1 MDRIHI
7 EKEIEEIRTPELFLA
22 YHPNSH
28 VFSRHYYVTQEELQQ
43 RTCKLHFHP
52 GEIICMSRF
61 TEATK
66 SEVTSLIADGLSL
79 HIQEIM
85 DWGKRDPF
93 HALEI
98 CAFYDHPIGDGV
110 VKGTDWNHLFALSG
124 ICIVLQLSDRKDH
137 FFEITTAYP
146 IPDFDEVDEI
156 LDAMDEYQITR
167 IKSAGWKKGTCSRLF
182 LFVLRILTFFIKSS
196 MIVIRVFYMLYAEA
210 GYTTPTHPV
219 SGFLYV

>member
-66 SEVTSLIADGLSL
+66 SEVTNLIADGLSL

-93 HALEI
+93 HA
-98 CAFYDHPIGDGV
+98 
-110 VKGTDWNHLFALSG
+110 
-124 ICIVLQLSDRKDH
+124 
-137 FFEITTAYP
+137 FEI
-146 IPDFDEVDEI
+146 
-156 LDAMDEYQITR
+156 
-167 IKSAGWKKGTCSRLF
+167 SAL
-182 LFVLRILTFFIKSS
+182 
-196 MIVIRVFYMLYAEA
+196 
-210 GYTTPTHPV
+210 
-219 SGFLYV
+219 

>member
-66 SEVTSLIADGLSL
+66 SEVTNLIADGLSL

-93 HALEI
+93 NALEI

-167 IKSAGWKKGTCSRLF
+167 IK
-182 LFVLRILTFFIKSS
+182 
-196 MIVIRVFYMLYAEA
+196 
-210 GYTTPTHPV
+210 
-219 SGFLYV
+219 

>member
-1 MDRIHI
+1 
-7 EKEIEEIRTPELFLA
+7 
-22 YHPNSH
+22 
-28 VFSRHYYVTQEELQQ
+28 
-43 RTCKLHFHP
+43 
-52 GEIICMSRF
+52 
-61 TEATK
+61 
-66 SEVTSLIADGLSL
+66 
-79 HIQEIM
+79 M

-167 IKSAGWKKGTCSRLF
+167 IKQPAGRKRRVHVFFF
-182 LFVLRILTFFIKSS
+182 LF
-196 MIVIRVFYMLYAEA
+196 
-210 GYTTPTHPV
+210 
-219 SGFLYV
+219 

>member
-93 HALEI
+93 HAFDKLSA
-98 CAFYDHPIGDGV
+98 AFCQLVIQHGQEHPVTIIQCCFPVPEPFIGQ
-110 VKGTDWNHLFALSG
+110 GTHIQVLYTN
-124 ICIVLQLSDRKDH
+124 ICILL
-137 FFEITTAYP
+137 
-146 IPDFDEVDEI
+146 
-156 LDAMDEYQITR
+156 
-167 IKSAGWKKGTCSRLF
+167 
-182 LFVLRILTFFIKSS
+182 
-196 MIVIRVFYMLYAEA
+196 
-210 GYTTPTHPV
+210 GYR
-219 SGFLYV
+219 S

>member
-85 DWGKRDPF
+85 ER
-93 HALEI
+93 EI
-98 CAFYDHPIGDGV
+98 HSMHWKSV
-110 VKGTDWNHLFALSG
+110 LFTIIPLVM
-124 ICIVLQLSDRKDH
+124 VL
-137 FFEITTAYP
+137 
-146 IPDFDEVDEI
+146 
-156 LDAMDEYQITR
+156 
-167 IKSAGWKKGTCSRLF
+167 
-182 LFVLRILTFFIKSS
+182 
-196 MIVIRVFYMLYAEA
+196 
-210 GYTTPTHPV
+210 
-219 SGFLYV
+219 

>member
-146 IPDFDEVDEI
+146 IPNFDEVDEI

-167 IKSAGWKKGTCSRLF
+167 INSRLEERDVF
-182 LFVLRILTFFIKSS
+182 TSFSFCSKNID
-196 MIVIRVFYMLYAEA
+196 VFYKIFYDS
-210 GYTTPTHPV
+210 Y
-219 SGFLYV
+219 

>member
-98 CAFYDHPIGDGV
+98 FPFL
-110 VKGTDWNHLFALSG
+110 N
-124 ICIVLQLSDRKDH
+124 
-137 FFEITTAYP
+137 
-146 IPDFDEVDEI
+146 
-156 LDAMDEYQITR
+156 
-167 IKSAGWKKGTCSRLF
+167 SRL
-182 LFVLRILTFFIKSS
+182 LTSSEFVFVKHSQHR
-196 MIVIRVFYMLYAEA
+196 
-210 GYTTPTHPV
+210 H
-219 SGFLYV
+219 

>member
-146 IPDFDEVDEI
+146 IPDFD
-156 LDAMDEYQITR
+156 
-167 IKSAGWKKGTCSRLF
+167 
-182 LFVLRILTFFIKSS
+182 VLRILTFFIKSS